1 MDAGSSYLVAETLG
15 GNDGDLIADTLVGL
29 KVEGELGVVA
39 LNDDLGGPL
48 NGLST
53 DATHF
58 GGCWL
63 DGCSVTRNQSEADFD
78 SIQGVSLIPVRVHAL
93 IQP

>member
-1 MDAGSSYLVAETLG
+1 MSYLVAETLG
-15 GNDGDLIADTLVGL
+15 GNDGDLIADALVGL
-29 KVEGELGVVA
+29 EVEGELGVVA

-48 NGLST
+48 DGLST

-63 DGCSVTRNQSEADFD
+63 DGCSVTRNQIEADSD